1 MAWNVVVWNAIS
13 SRHFVTEYALPEIQ
27 ADQADLARQYSPVD
41 KKIQTGV
48 N

>member
-1 MAWNVVVWNAIS
+1 MLFRLDILSQNTN
-13 SRHFVTEYALPEIQ
+13 ALPEIQ

-48 N
+48 I